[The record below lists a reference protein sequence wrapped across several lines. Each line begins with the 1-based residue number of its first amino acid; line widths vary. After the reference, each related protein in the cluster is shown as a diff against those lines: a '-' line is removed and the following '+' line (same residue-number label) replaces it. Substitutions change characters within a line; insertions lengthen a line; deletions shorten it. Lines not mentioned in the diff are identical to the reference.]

1 LFYLAALIQINSQN
15 RFFQHKKLAIWFI
28 GSLIFILIRASAI
41 GQVKK
46 PLPDS
51 LNLNNQ
57 VDIFDVLRKW
67 TGKAPKPQNA
77 LPQKGVRNLS
87 LLPILGYTPANGFV
101 IGGAISVTEF
111 LGEPAHT
118 NLSSALI
125 NVSLTTKS
133 QLLLNLKYDVYLP
146 GNKWYISGDNRL
158 LFFNQNTYGL
168 GIYGLKNQTY
178 TLGLNG
184 GEQITDSAQPMKFNY
199 LRLYEVGLRQFA
211 KHWYAG
217 IGIMIDDN
225 FKINDESLRLDS
237 PVHLTSHYNYSKAYG
252 FDTAHY
258 SANGLSAH
266 LMHDSRD
273 NPIEPFK
280 GNYINI
286 AFRSNTVAF
295 GSTQA
300 STMLYYEYR
309 TYIGLSKT
317 IPRNVLAF
325 WFWGVSVLSGS
336 MPYLELPAITW
347 DTYNRSG
354 RGYIQGRFRGNNMVY
369 GESEYRFRLTK
380 NNLLGGVVFLNCTT
394 ASNPLTNQSI
404 FNSLAPGYG
413 FGLRIL
419 MNKNDRTNIC
429 IDYGRGDGFAGIYFN
444 IREAF

>member
-1 LFYLAALIQINSQN
+1 M
-15 RFFQHKKLAIWFI
+15 KLAIHLQRLFSRNNKFVTGFI
-28 GSLIFILIRASAI
+28 GFVILCSCHLPGY
-41 GQVKK
+41 GQEKK
-46 PLPDS
+46 LFPDS
-51 LNLNNQ
+51 LNLNKQ

-67 TGKAPKPQNA
+67 TGKAAKPQSN
-77 LPQKGVRNLS
+77 LPQKGVKNLS
-87 LLPILGYTPANGFV
+87 LLPIVGYTPANGFV

-111 LGEPAHT
+111 LGEPVNT
-118 NLSSALI
+118 NLSSSLI

-133 QLLLNLKYDVYLP
+133 QLLLNLKFDVYLP

-158 LFFNQNTYGL
+158 LFFNQDTYGL

-178 TLGLNG
+178 VLGLNG

-199 LRLYEVGLRQFA
+199 IRLYEIGLRQFA

-225 FKINDESLRLDS
+225 FKINDQSLRLDS

-258 SANGLSAH
+258 SANGLSVH
-266 LMHDSRD
+266 LMYDGRD
-273 NPIEPFK
+273 NPIAPYK
-280 GNYINI
+280 GSYLNM

-309 TYIGLSKT
+309 TYFGLKKSV
-317 IPRNVLAF
+317 PRDVLAF
-325 WFWGVSVLSGS
+325 WFWGVSVLSGR

-354 RGYIQGRFRGNNMVY
+354 RGYIQGRFRGDNMMY
-369 GESEYRFRLTK
+369 GETEYRFRITK
-380 NNLLGGVVFLNCTT
+380 DNLFGGVVFLNCTT
-394 ASNPLTNQSI
+394 ASNPLTHQSA
-404 FNSLAPGYG
+404 FDAFAPGYG

-429 IDYGRGDGFAGIYFN
+429 VDYGRGNGFAGIYFN

>member
-1 LFYLAALIQINSQN
+1 MHKYYC
-15 RFFQHKKLAIWFI
+15 RHKKSVCGIIA
-28 GSLIFILIRASAI
+28 SLILFLNCLPVY
-41 GQVKK
+41 GQEKK
-46 PLPDS
+46 PFPDS
-51 LNLNNQ
+51 LNFNKQ

-67 TGKAPKPQNA
+67 TGKTAKPQNS
-77 LPQKGVRNLS
+77 LPQKGIKNLS
-87 LLPILGYTPANGFV
+87 LLPIVGYTPANGFV

-111 LGEPAHT
+111 LGEPVNT

-133 QLLLNLKYDVYLP
+133 QLLLNLKFDVYLP

-158 LFFNQNTYGL
+158 LFFNQDTYGL
-168 GIYGLKNQTY
+168 GIYGLKDQTY
-178 TLGLNG
+178 VLGLNG
-184 GEQITDSAQPMKFNY
+184 GEQISDSAQPMKFNY
-199 LRLYEVGLRQFA
+199 VRLYETVLRQFA
-211 KHWYAG
+211 RHWYAG
-217 IGIMIDDN
+217 LGIMIDDN
-225 FKINDESLRLDS
+225 FKINDQSLRLEP
-237 PVHLTSHYNYSKAYG
+237 PVHLTSHYNYSKSYG

-273 NPIEPFK
+273 NPIAPFK
-280 GNYINI
+280 GNYFNM
-286 AFRSNTVAF
+286 AFRTNTVAF

-309 TYIGLSKT
+309 TYFGLNKNV
-317 IPRNVLAF
+317 PRDVLAF
-325 WFWGVSVLSGS
+325 WIWGVSVLSGR

-354 RGYIQGRFRGNNMVY
+354 RGYIQGRFRGDNMIY
-369 GESEYRFRLTK
+369 GETEYRFRLTK
-380 NNLLGGVVFLNCTT
+380 NNLLGGVIFLNCTT
-394 ASNPLTNQSI
+394 ASNPLTQQSV

-429 IDYGRGDGFAGIYFN
+429 VDYGRGDGFAGIYFN

>member
-1 LFYLAALIQINSQN
+1 MTHKNYLYS
-15 RFFQHKKLAIWFI
+15 FFRKHKKLTIWFT
-28 GSLIFILIRASAI
+28 GSLIFLLIHLPSY
-41 GQVKK
+41 GQGK
-46 PLPDS
+46 LHLSDS
-51 LNLNNQ
+51 FQLNKQ
-57 VDIFDVLRKW
+57 VDIFDVIRKL
-67 TGKAPKPQNA
+67 TGKAAKQQIV
-77 LPQKGVRNLS
+77 LPVKGVKNLS

-101 IGGAISVTEF
+101 IGGAISITEF
-111 LGEPAHT
+111 LGEPINT

-133 QLLLNLKYDVYLP
+133 QLLLNLKFDMYLP

-158 LFFNQNTYGL
+158 LFFNQDTYGL

-178 TLGLNG
+178 TLGFNG
-184 GEQITDSAQPMKFNY
+184 GEQISDSAQPMKFNY
-199 LRLYEVGLRQFA
+199 IRLYETVLRQFA

-217 IGIMIDDN
+217 VGIMIDDN
-225 FKINDESLRLDS
+225 FKINDQSLRLDS

-258 SANGLSAH
+258 SANGLSVH
-266 LMHDSRD
+266 LMYDGRD

-280 GNYINI
+280 GNYFNL
-286 AFRSNTVAF
+286 AFRANTVAF

-309 TYIGLSKT
+309 TYFGIKKSV
-317 IPRNVLAF
+317 PRDVLAF
-325 WFWGVSVLSGS
+325 WFWGVSVTSGK

-354 RGYIQGRFRGNNMVY
+354 RGYIQGRFRGDNMIY
-369 GESEYRFRLTK
+369 GETEYRFRLTK
-380 NNLLGGVVFLNCTT
+380 NNLFGGVVFLNCTT
-394 ASNPLTNQSI
+394 ASNPLTHQSV

-429 IDYGRGDGFAGIYFN
+429 VDYGRGDGFAGIYFN

>member
-1 LFYLAALIQINSQN
+1 LTPIHYLNSLF
-15 RFFQHKKLAIWFI
+15 RKHKKSALWFA
-28 GSLIFILIRASAI
+28 GSLILLLIHLQSV

-46 PLPDS
+46 PFPDS
-51 LNLNNQ
+51 LDLNKQ
-57 VDIFDVLRKW
+57 VDIFDVIRKW
-67 TGKAPKPQNA
+67 TGKSPKPENDI
-77 LPQKGVRNLS
+77 PQKGVRNLS

-111 LGEPAHT
+111 FGDPANT

-133 QLLLNLKYDVYLP
+133 QLLLNLKFDRYLP
-146 GNKWYISGDNRL
+146 GNKWHISGDNRL
-158 LFFNQNTYGL
+158 LFFNQDTYGL

-178 TLGLNG
+178 TLGFNG
-184 GEQITDSAQPMKFNY
+184 GEQISDSAQPMKFNY
-199 LRLYEVGLRQFA
+199 LRLYETVLREFA

-225 FKINDESLRLDS
+225 FKINDQSLRLDS
-237 PVHLTSHYNYSKAYG
+237 PVHLTSHYNYSKAFG

-258 SANGLSAH
+258 SANGLSLQ
-266 LMHDSRD
+266 LMYDGRD

-280 GNYINI
+280 GNYFNL
-286 AFRSNTVAF
+286 AFRSNTIAF
-295 GSTQA
+295 GSTQS

-309 TYIGLSKT
+309 TYFGLKKSV
-317 IPRNVLAF
+317 PRDVLAF
-325 WFWGVSVLSGS
+325 WLWGVSVTSGR

-354 RGYIQGRFRGNNMVY
+354 RGYIQGRFRGDNMIY
-369 GESEYRFRLTK
+369 GETEYRFRLTK
-380 NNLLGGVVFLNCTT
+380 NNLFGGVVFLNCTT
-394 ASNPLTNQSI
+394 ASNPGTHQSV
-404 FNSLAPGYG
+404 FDSFAPGYG

-429 IDYGRGDGFAGIYFN
+429 VDYGRGEGFAGIYFN

>member
-1 LFYLAALIQINSQN
+1 LIYTYDLDN
-15 RFFQHKKLAIWFI
+15 FFRVHKKLAIWFT
-28 GSLIFILIRASAI
+28 GSLIFLLIHLPGY
-41 GQVKK
+41 GQGKLK
-46 PLPDS
+46 LPDS
-51 LNLNNQ
+51 LELNKQ

-67 TGKAPKPQNA
+67 TGKAPKLQST
-77 LPQKGVRNLS
+77 LPVKGVRNLS
-87 LLPILGYTPANGFV
+87 LLPIVGYTPANGFV

-111 LGEPAHT
+111 IGEPVNT

-125 NVSLTTKS
+125 NVSLTTKN
-133 QLLLNLKYDVYLP
+133 QLLLNLKFDVYLP

-168 GIYGLKNQTY
+168 GIYGLQNQTY
-178 TLGLNG
+178 VLGLNG
-184 GEQITDSAQPMKFNY
+184 GEQISDSAQPMKFNY
-199 LRLYEVGLRQFA
+199 IRLYETGLRQFA

-217 IGIMIDDN
+217 LGIMIDDN
-225 FKINDESLRLDS
+225 FKINDQSLRLDS

-258 SANGLSAH
+258 SANGLSFH

-280 GNYINI
+280 GNYLNL

-309 TYIGLSKT
+309 TYFGIKKSV
-317 IPRNVLAF
+317 PRDVLAF
-325 WFWGVSVLSGS
+325 WFWGVSVTSGK

-369 GESEYRFRLTK
+369 GETEYRFRLTK
-380 NNLLGGVVFLNCTT
+380 NNLLGGVIFLNATT
-394 ASNPLTNQSI
+394 ASNPLTHQSVFDSI
-404 FNSLAPGYG
+404 APGYG

-429 IDYGRGDGFAGIYFN
+429 VDYGRGDGFAGVYFN

>member
-1 LFYLAALIQINSQN
+1 LIHKNYLYILFRKN
-15 RFFQHKKLAIWFI
+15 KKLTIWFI
-28 GSLIFILIRASAI
+28 GFLILLLTQLPGY
-41 GQVKK
+41 GQGKK

-51 LNLNNQ
+51 LDLNKQ
-57 VDIFDVLRKW
+57 VDIFDVIRKW
-67 TGKAPKPQNA
+67 TGKPAKPQMT
-77 LPQKGVRNLS
+77 LPEKGVKNLS

-111 LGEPAHT
+111 LGEPTNT
-118 NLSSALI
+118 NLSSTLI

-133 QLLLNLKYDVYLP
+133 QLLLNLKFDVYLP

-158 LFFNQNTYGL
+158 LFFNQDTYGL
-168 GIYGLKNQTY
+168 GIYGLQNQTY
-178 TLGLNG
+178 VLGFNG
-184 GEQITDSAQPMKFNY
+184 GEQISDSAQPMKFNY
-199 LRLYEVGLRQFA
+199 VRLYETFLRQFA

-217 IGIMIDDN
+217 LGIMIDDN
-225 FKINDESLRLDS
+225 FKINDQSLRLDS
-237 PVHLTSHYNYSKAYG
+237 PVHLTSHYNYSKSYG

-280 GNYINI
+280 GNYINL

-309 TYIGLSKT
+309 TYVGLKKSV
-317 IPRNVLAF
+317 PRDVLAF
-325 WFWGVSVLSGS
+325 WLWGVSVTSGK

-354 RGYIQGRFRGNNMVY
+354 RGYIQGRFRGNNMIY
-369 GESEYRFRLTK
+369 GETEYRFRLTK
-380 NNLLGGVVFLNCTT
+380 NNLLGGVVFLNGTT
-394 ASNPLTNQSI
+394 ASNPLTHQGVFDSI
-404 FNSLAPGYG
+404 APGYG

-429 IDYGRGDGFAGIYFN
+429 IDYGKGDGFAGVYFN

>member
-1 LFYLAALIQINSQN
+1 M
-15 RFFQHKKLAIWFI
+15 
-28 GSLIFILIRASAI
+28 
-41 GQVKK
+41 
-46 PLPDS
+46 
-51 LNLNNQ
+51 NLK
-57 VDIFDVLRKW
+57 FDVY
-67 TGKAPKPQNA
+67 PPN
-77 LPQKGVRNLS
+77 
-87 LLPILGYTPANGFV
+87 
-101 IGGAISVTEF
+101 
-111 LGEPAHT
+111 
-118 NLSSALI
+118 
-125 NVSLTTKS
+125 
-133 QLLLNLKYDVYLP
+133 
-146 GNKWYISGDNRL
+146 NKWYISGDNRL
-158 LFFNQNTYGL
+158 LFFNQDTYGL

-184 GEQITDSAQPMKFNY
+184 GEQISDSAQPMKFNY
-199 LRLYEVGLRQFA
+199 LRLYETGLRQFA

-217 IGIMIDDN
+217 VGIMIDDN
-225 FKINDESLRLDS
+225 FKIVDQSLRLDS

-258 SANGLSAH
+258 SANGLSVH

-280 GNYINI
+280 GNYFNM
-286 AFRSNTVAF
+286 AFRSNAVAF

-309 TYIGLSKT
+309 TYFGLNKS

-325 WFWGVSVLSGS
+325 WFWGVSVLSGK

-354 RGYIQGRFRGNNMVY
+354 RGYIQGRFRGDNMVY
-369 GESEYRFRLTK
+369 GETEYRFRLTK
-380 NNLLGGVVFLNCTT
+380 NNLFGGVVFLNCTT
-394 ASNPLTNQSI
+394 ASNPETHQSV

-429 IDYGRGDGFAGIYFN
+429 VDYGKGDGFAGIYFN

>member
-1 LFYLAALIQINSQN
+1 LTYKNYLQSLF
-15 RFFQHKKLAIWFI
+15 RKHKELTIWFT
-28 GSLIFILIRASAI
+28 GSLILLLTHISGY
-41 GQVKK
+41 GQERK

-51 LNLNNQ
+51 LELNKQ

-67 TGKAPKPQNA
+67 TGKAAKPQSA
-77 LPQKGVRNLS
+77 LPEKGVKNLS

-111 LGEPAHT
+111 LGNPVNT
-118 NLSSALI
+118 NLSSTLI

-133 QLLLNLKYDVYLP
+133 QLLLNLKFDVYLP

-158 LFFNQNTYGL
+158 LFFNQDTYGL

-178 TLGLNG
+178 TFGFNG

-199 LRLYEVGLRQFA
+199 VRLYETGLRQFA

-217 IGIMIDDN
+217 VGIMIDDN
-225 FKINDESLRLDS
+225 FKINDQSLRLDS
-237 PVHLTSHYNYSKAYG
+237 PVHLTSHYNYSKSYG

-258 SANGLSAH
+258 SANGLSVH

-280 GNYINI
+280 GNYFNL

-309 TYIGLSKT
+309 TYFGLKKSV
-317 IPRNVLAF
+317 PRDVLAF
-325 WFWGVSVLSGS
+325 WFWGVSVISGK

-354 RGYIQGRFRGNNMVY
+354 RGYIQGRFRGDNMVY
-369 GESEYRFRLTK
+369 GETEYRFRLTK
-380 NNLLGGVVFLNCTT
+380 NNLLGGVIFLNATT
-394 ASNPLTNQSI
+394 ASNPLTNQSVFDSI
-404 FNSLAPGYG
+404 APGYG